1 VDTANWN
8 PETGHRKLE
17 TDIRR
22 LIIRAPNP
30 LGDALMALPAMAAV
44 RAAMAGRQL
53 IVAASPG
60 VAPLF
65 SEITV
70 ASPDVPVVVD
80 KRHEA
85 TQLRE
90 LRADA
95 IVLLTN
101 SFRTAW
107 VARQA
112 AIPQRWGYRAH
123 ARSLLLTRAVARPR
137 TRVHQS
143 EYYLQLVRELG
154 LSPLGQGLKTLAPQ
168 QSLADSQALKTLAP
182 QPGDLRT
189 PPSVVGPGSLDPGL
203 HEDVAP
209 GSSDV
214 APGSSDPGVHQ
225 PTLRITPATRART
238 DAFLAQLGVD
248 RSTPLVGL
256 APGAAYGHAKRWPPQ
271 RVAELVARLTAGG
284 ATCLLV
290 GAEGDRSAGREIES
304 VLPPGSRVVDV
315 IGRTDLRLF
324 AGLLASCHAFVSNDS
339 GAMHLAAA
347 AGVPVAA
354 IFGPTDERVTAPLGN
369 HDVIIHQVFCRPCM
383 LRDCPIDHRCMRGI
397 SVDTVFAAVTRRLT
411 TRVAVA
417 PERGE

>member
-1 VDTANWN
+1 
-8 PETGHRKLE
+8 
-17 TDIRR
+17 
-22 LIIRAPNP
+22 
-30 LGDALMALPAMAAV
+30 M
-44 RAAMAGRQL
+44 
-53 IVAASPG
+53 
-60 VAPLF
+60 
-65 SEITV
+65 
-70 ASPDVPVVVD
+70 VD
-80 KRHEA
+80 KRREA
-85 TQLRE
+85 AQLRE

-143 EYYLQLVRELG
+143 EYYLHLVRELG
-154 LSPLGQGLKTLAPQ
+154 LGARGRPRS
-168 QSLADSQALKTLAP
+168 
-182 QPGDLRT
+182 
-189 PPSVVGPGSLDPGL
+189 DPGL
-203 HEDVAP
+203 T
-209 GSSDV
+209 
-214 APGSSDPGVHQ
+214 

-304 VLPPGSRVVDV
+304 VLPPGSRVVNV

-397 SVDTVFAAVTRRLT
+397 SVDTVFDAVSRRLAT
-411 TRVAVA
+411 DVTAA
-417 PERGE
+417 PERGA

>member
-1 VDTANWN
+1 
-8 PETGHRKLE
+8 
-17 TDIRR
+17 
-22 LIIRAPNP
+22 
-30 LGDALMALPAMAAV
+30 
-44 RAAMAGRQL
+44 
-53 IVAASPG
+53 
-60 VAPLF
+60 
-65 SEITV
+65 
-70 ASPDVPVVVD
+70 VD
-80 KRHEA
+80 KRREA
-85 TQLRE
+85 AQLRE

-123 ARSLLLTRAVARPR
+123 ARSLLLTRAIARPR
-137 TRVHQS
+137 SRVHQS
-143 EYYLQLVRELG
+143 EYYLHLVRELG
-154 LSPLGQGLKTLAPQ
+154 FAPLGQGLKTLAPQ
-168 QSLADSQALKTLAP
+168 QKLADSQGPKTFT
-182 QPGDLRT
+182 QT
-189 PPSVVGPGSLDPGL
+189 P
-203 HEDVAP
+203 DVAP
-209 GSSDV
+209 GSSDPGDPFDV
-214 APGSSDPGVHQ
+214 APGSLDPGVHQ
-225 PTLRITPATRART
+225 PTLRITPGTRART

-284 ATCLLV
+284 TTCLLV

-304 VLPPGSRVVDV
+304 VLPPGSRVVNV

-397 SVDTVFAAVTRRLT
+397 SVDTVFDAVTRRLSE
-411 TRVAVA
+411 A
-417 PERGE
+417 EHLC